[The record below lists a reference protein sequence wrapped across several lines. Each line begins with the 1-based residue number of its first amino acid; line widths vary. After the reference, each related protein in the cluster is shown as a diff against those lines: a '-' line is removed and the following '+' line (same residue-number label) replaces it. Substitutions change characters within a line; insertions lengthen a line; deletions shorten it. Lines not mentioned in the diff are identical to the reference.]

1 MTIELNHTLVAA
13 RDKVA
18 SAKFLTDLLGLPA
31 PTSFGPFQVVTL
43 SNGVSLDFVETS
55 EEIGPQHYAFLV
67 SEAEFD
73 TIFDRVRALELR
85 YWADPFRQEPGK
97 INTRDG
103 GRGVYFDDPNGHILE
118 LLTRPYGSGTDS

>member
-1 MTIELNHTLVAA
+1 MTVELNHTLVAA

-31 PTSFGPFQVVTL
+31 PTSFGPFQVVAL
-43 SNGVSLDFVETS
+43 GNGVSLDFVETS
-55 EEIGPQHYAFLV
+55 EDIRPQHYAFLV

-73 TIFDRVRALELR
+73 TIFDRVRALELP

-103 GRGVYFDDPNGHILE
+103 GHGVYFDDPNGHVLE
-118 LLTRPYGSGTDS
+118 LLTRPYGSGADS

>member
-1 MTIELNHTLVAA
+1 MTVELNHTLVAA

-18 SAKFLTDLLGLPA
+18 SAKFLTELLGLAA

-55 EEIGPQHYAFLV
+55 ENIRPQHYAFLV

-73 TIFDRVRALELR
+73 TIFDRIRALELS
-85 YWADPFRQEPGK
+85 YWADPFHQEPGK
-97 INTRDG
+97 INTRDR

-118 LLTRPYGSGTDS
+118 LLTRPYGSGADS